1 MLQPDTLMK
10 EENFAQHETQ
20 KEEEVCNVHKPN
32 IVDDTSDVSKPPGFE
47 HFKRSP
53 SHSSKCS
60 TSFARR
66 HKKDIKG
73 VSLIHEL
80 NRIIEVGNALGYDV
94 RGCRKS
100 LNRMINGI
108 GVHLADK

>member
-1 MLQPDTLMK
+1 MK
-10 EENFAQHETQ
+10 EENFTQHETQ
-20 KEEEVCNVHKPN
+20 KEEEVCNAHKLN
-32 IVDDTSDVSKPPGFE
+32 IVDDTSDVSKPLGFE

-60 TSFARR
+60 TSFARH
-66 HKKDIKG
+66 HKKDIKEF
-73 VSLIHEL
+73 SLIHEL

-94 RGCRKS
+94 KGCRKS
-100 LNRMINGI
+100 LNRMIIGI

>member
-1 MLQPDTLMK
+1 MKNLENAFSVQPDTLMK
-10 EENFAQHETQ
+10 QENFSQHETQ
-20 KEEEVCNVHKPN
+20 KEEL
-32 IVDDTSDVSKPPGFE
+32 VDDTSDVSKPPGFE

-80 NRIIEVGNALGYDV
+80 NRIIEVGNALGYDI